1 MWNELISMENLL
13 LAYKKASK
21 NRRSRQE
28 IANFEFELEKNLFQ
42 IRDKLADGSYHHN
55 SPSLGGDAETSEV
68 SRRGT
73 HNLFSKAGAIHSA
86 RRSQFNQQS
95 VLISLRMASSP
106 CVLSTFYP
114 VSAGTPRQARFPA
127 RHPQFIQK
135 SVLISRRM
143 ASSPYVLSKFY
154 PVSAGT
160 PRQARFPARH
170 PKFIQQGVI
179 ISLRMASSPCALPK
193 NHPVSAGTPRQA
205 RFPVMAPTI
214 YSKKRPYFAS
224 HGVLAMRFIKKRGF
238 PAWQANFV
246 KQGF

>member
-1 MWNELISMENLL
+1 MENLL
-13 LAYKKASK
+13 LAYKKGSK

-106 CVLSTFYP
+106 CVLS
-114 VSAGTPRQARFPA
+114 
-127 RHPQFIQK
+127 
-135 SVLISRRM
+135 
-143 ASSPYVLSKFY
+143 
-154 PVSAGT
+154 
-160 PRQARFPARH
+160 
-170 PKFIQQGVI
+170 
-179 ISLRMASSPCALPK
+179 K

-205 RFPVMAPTI
+205 RLPVTASTI
-214 YSKKRPYFAS
+214 YSAKRSSFAS